1 MAALFVFAGHAP
13 MHRIAEDN
21 VGKAPS
27 RTGDGWVD
35 LQIKVSRSHVGAV
48 LAQCTLIGGRLKLRQ
63 NLSKLLPDKIHHKTC
78 SWRKVPSRWINQ
90 VDWNAGGGKVAQ
102 HANQSA
108 ATEII
113 ENFEQTEMG
122 ESISGPCDQVCRT
135 SIVGE
140 KSAGHAESLAALPR
154 DKSPYVRIR
163 SGVMHDTD
171 MVCEFGRSGWF
182 AVQFDVG
189 WRRHD
194 NARRGPASAHH
205 Q

>member
-140 KSAGHAESLAALPR
+140 KSAGHLDFLGTFGGHKRPH
-154 DKSPYVRIR
+154 VRSR
-163 SGVMHDTD
+163 SDVVHDAR
-171 MVCEFGRSGWF
+171 VACEIGGR
-182 AVQFDVG
+182 
-189 WRRHD
+189 
-194 NARRGPASAHH
+194 
-205 Q
+205 